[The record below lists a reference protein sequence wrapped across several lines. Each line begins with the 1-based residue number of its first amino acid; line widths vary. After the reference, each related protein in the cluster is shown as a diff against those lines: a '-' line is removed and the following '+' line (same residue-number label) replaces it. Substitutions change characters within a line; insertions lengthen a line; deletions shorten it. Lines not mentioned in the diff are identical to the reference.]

1 MAEYKNFTDNVITFV
16 RGSLAKYNEG
26 KQNGKYLNDIYFAS
40 DQRTI
45 FANGIAYGLT
55 QAEEELLTTLGT
67 TLVKAEMTKPG
78 TFTFTDNL
86 GNRHCN

>member
-1 MAEYKNFTDNVITFV
+1 MAEYRNFTDNIITFV
-16 RGSLAKYNEG
+16 RGNVAKYNNGIAEG
-26 KQNGKYLNDIYFAS
+26 KYTNDIYFAT

-45 FANGIAYGLT
+45 FANGVAYGLT
-55 QAEEELLTTLGT
+55 EEERELLTTLGT

-86 GNRHCN
+86 G